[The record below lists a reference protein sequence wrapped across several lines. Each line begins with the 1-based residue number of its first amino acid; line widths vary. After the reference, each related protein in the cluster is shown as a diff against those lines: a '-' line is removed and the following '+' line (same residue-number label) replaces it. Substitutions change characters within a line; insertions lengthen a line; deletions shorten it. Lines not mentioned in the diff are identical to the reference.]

1 VVVGPESGAELV
13 ATASSAVPFHKGPS
27 ASIPPQ
33 TQRIPSPFE
42 FGEVTPLA
50 PRTLNF
56 DEHGDP
62 QGPRSLPFLK
72 PLAPPPARP
81 VAPAAPLGRDEPL
94 PDSEPA
100 PTRVA
105 EVHAAPQRPR
115 SGAIELVNDTALALG
130 VIPWGLV
137 PSRDC
142 FTVIAKAT
150 CDLVPGGPAVLRA
163 AADRLEGE
171 RFAEGAGP
179 PDCVYPSDFAIYKV
193 RADVVLTGHACAPKG
208 AVVSVEAGLTF
219 GSEGNAF
226 QRRLVVFGD
235 RTWESGR
242 NAKRASAPE
251 PFVRMPLVHA
261 RAFGGTKCDQN
272 PIGLGYPDW
281 MRRGPASLPNLEDPN
296 RRLRTPNQSAPPACF
311 APIPLAWKQRWASRG
326 RNRAA
331 WPCLPEEL
339 DWTLF
344 QAAPPAQQLAFLR
357 GDEGFEITG
366 MRKDHPVLTGSLP
379 GIRARA
385 LLVRRGAPAEVALH
399 LDTVVFDLDAMTLQ
413 LIWRGTATVSDE
425 RAPDL
430 DAVHLITESAA
441 ADPAPIDLPRDKP
454 LRR

>member
-1 VVVGPESGAELV
+1 M
-13 ATASSAVPFHKGPS
+13 TASAPGP
-27 ASIPPQ
+27 ASL
-33 TQRIPSPFE
+33 RAAALE
-42 FGEVTPLA
+42 
-50 PRTLNF
+50 
-56 DEHGDP
+56 EHADSD
-62 QGPRSLPFLK
+62 GPRSLPFLK
-72 PLAPPPARP
+72 LPP
-81 VAPAAPLGRDEPL
+81 
-94 PDSEPA
+94 
-100 PTRVA
+100 
-105 EVHAAPQRPR
+105 RPR

-142 FTVIAKAT
+142 LTVIAKAT

-208 AVVSVEAGLTF
+208 AAPSVEAGLTF

-226 QRRLVVFGD
+226 ERRLVVFGD
-235 RTWESGR
+235 RTWASGP
-242 NAKRASAPE
+242 NAPRASAPE

-261 RAFGGTKCDQN
+261 RAFGGTKYDQN
-272 PIGLGYPDW
+272 PIGLGYPDR
-281 MRRGPASLPNLEDPN
+281 MRRGPASLPNLEDPD
-296 RRLRTPNQSAPPACF
+296 RLLRTPNQSATPACF

-357 GDEGFEITG
+357 GDEAFAIAG
-366 MRKDHPVLTGSLP
+366 MRRDHPVLTGSLP
-379 GIRARA
+379 GIRARG
-385 LLVRRGAPAEVALH
+385 LLVRRGARAAIALH

-430 DAVHLITESAA
+430 DAVHLITESAVA
-441 ADPAPIDLPRDKP
+441 EPAPFVLQAPHGHRDLPRRP
-454 LRR
+454 PGL